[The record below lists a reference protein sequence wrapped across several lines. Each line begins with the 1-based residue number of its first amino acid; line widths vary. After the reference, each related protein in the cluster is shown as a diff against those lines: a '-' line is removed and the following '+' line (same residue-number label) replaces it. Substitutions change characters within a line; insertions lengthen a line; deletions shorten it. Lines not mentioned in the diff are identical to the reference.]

1 MATEIRFDHK
11 MSDAEGLM
19 WRLDKDPYLSSTFSN
34 LSLLDQSPDFERLR
48 RRMERAS
55 IAIPRLRQKV
65 QSTPANLTPPLWVED
80 PDFNI
85 DYHVRRI
92 AVPAPGTL
100 QQALDIATLITAD
113 PFDRARPLWQ
123 FVVIEGLE
131 NGQALLVEKLH
142 HTIAD
147 GEGSVQLSL
156 QFFDFERDA
165 AEPLPLDASTVKDA
179 SAQPNMLQGDT
190 WRDLLSGPL
199 KLPLA
204 LVKQI
209 RDLLADPT
217 QIPSNGSATIETLR
231 GLLGQMTDVD
241 PAKSP
246 LWTTRSLKRRSAVL
260 EIPFL
265 ETREIARSLGGT
277 LNTVLL
283 AAASDASGRY
293 HRELGKPVEHLRAS
307 MAISIRKDSGD
318 GSQTNA
324 FSLARLL
331 VPTGE
336 MTMKDRFNLVHQATL
351 DASGASA
358 SKALDAISA
367 LSSSLPTGILT
378 RIARLQSQTV
388 DFATSNVKGTPL
400 PVYVAGAEIINN
412 FPLGPLGGVAF
423 NLTLISHVGHLDM
436 GLHMDSGAIENP
448 HLLHQLLTD
457 SFAELLQIK
466 TKKTSVRK
474 STNQRGPK
482 RIDGERN

>member
-11 MSDAEGLM
+11 MSDTEGLM

-80 PDFNI
+80 PDFSI

-113 PFDRARPLWQ
+113 PFDRTRPLWQ

-165 AEPLPLDASTVKDA
+165 AEPLPLDASAVGEV
-179 SAQPNMLQGDT
+179 SAQPNMMQGDM

-209 RDLLADPT
+209 RDLLADPS

-246 LWTTRSLKRRSAVL
+246 LWTTR
-260 EIPFL
+260 
-265 ETREIARSLGGT
+265 
-277 LNTVLL
+277 
-283 AAASDASGRY
+283 
-293 HRELGKPVEHLRAS
+293 
-307 MAISIRKDSGD
+307 
-318 GSQTNA
+318 
-324 FSLARLL
+324 
-331 VPTGE
+331 
-336 MTMKDRFNLVHQATL
+336 
-351 DASGASA
+351 
-358 SKALDAISA
+358 
-367 LSSSLPTGILT
+367 
-378 RIARLQSQTV
+378 
-388 DFATSNVKGTPL
+388 
-400 PVYVAGAEIINN
+400 
-412 FPLGPLGGVAF
+412 
-423 NLTLISHVGHLDM
+423 
-436 GLHMDSGAIENP
+436 
-448 HLLHQLLTD
+448 
-457 SFAELLQIK
+457 
-466 TKKTSVRK
+466 
-474 STNQRGPK
+474 
-482 RIDGERN
+482 

>member
-34 LSLLDQSPDFERLR
+34 LSLLDCTPDFDRLR

-55 IAIPRLRQKV
+55 IAIPRLRQRV

-100 QQALDIATLITAD
+100 RQALDIATLITSD
-113 PFDRARPLWQ
+113 PFDRTRPLWQ
-123 FVVIEGLE
+123 FVVIEGLVG
-131 NGQALLVEKLH
+131 GQALLVEKLH

-156 QFFDFERDA
+156 QFFDFEREA
-165 AEPLPLDASTVKDA
+165 PEPPPLDASLVA
-179 SAQPNMLQGDT
+179 EVSAHSNLLERDS
-190 WRDLLSGPL
+190 WRDLLAGPL

-209 RDLLADPT
+209 RDLLGDPT
-217 QIPSNGSATIETLR
+217 QIPATGSAAVETVRDLI
-231 GLLGQMTDVD
+231 GQVTAID

-246 LWTTRSLKRRSAVL
+246 LWTTRSLKRYAEVL
-260 EIPFL
+260 QVPFL
-265 ETREIARSLGGT
+265 ETRDLARSMGGT
-277 LNTVLL
+277 LNTALVT
-283 AAASDASGRY
+283 AASDAAGRY
-293 HRELGKPVEHLRAS
+293 HREMGSPIDFLRAS
-307 MAISIRKDSGD
+307 MAISTRKNSNDP
-318 GSQTNA
+318 SQSNA
-324 FSLARLL
+324 FSLTRML

-336 MTMKDRFNLVHQATL
+336 MKVKERFEAVQQATL
-351 DASGASA
+351 EANGSSA
-358 SKALDAISA
+358 AKALDALATLSA
-367 LSSSLPTGILT
+367 SLPTGILT
-378 RIARLQSQTV
+378 RVARLQSQTV

-423 NLTLISHVGHLDM
+423 NLTLLSHVGHLDM
-436 GLHMDSGAIENP
+436 GLNMDSGAIEQP
-448 HLLHQLLTD
+448 QILFRHLQNSFDDLLAKQ
-457 SFAELLQIK
+457 SVKKPRRK
-466 TKKTSVRK
+466 TA
-474 STNQRGPK
+474 PK
-482 RIDGERN
+482 N